1 MTAMT
6 MKMTYQNS
14 LNKTAAPVTA
24 RGRALHTID
33 WFMNGIPATIDHD
46 NLQYDIRDIYVSVQ
60 NEY

>member
-14 LNKTAAPVTA
+14 LNKTATPVTA

-33 WFMNGIPATIDHD
+33 WFLNGIPATVDHD
-46 NLQYDIRDIYVSVQ
+46 NPQSGIRDFHV
-60 NEY
+60 NG